1 MSNAKATIALT
12 GATGF
17 LGSHI
22 ADTLLAD
29 GYAVRAS
36 VRSSS
41 NLRWIEGKGIEIIP
55 MDLASKDDCLK
66 FLEGCDGVIHCAGI
80 VSSTDESAYHQ
91 GNVVTTEVLLE
102 AAAELWAD
110 DQVVSAL
117 PGGKPAFVFI
127 SSLAA
132 HGPAGLKHPAQEH
145 NLCQPITAYGRSK
158 FTAEN
163 LVAESRW
170 PFRRAIL
177 RPPGLYG
184 PRDKDFLPL
193 LKAAKMGFSARIGLS
208 MEGLSLVH
216 GKDAARA
223 AVAVLVTEAAAG
235 PYFVDDGKR
244 GYNWDEMAKALGV
257 MAHRKVRT
265 LTIPLFLLKIAAAL
279 VGNKR
284 ASRSPVLNGDRIADL
299 SANGWAC
306 DGRLLVEDTGFYP
319 EFDAAKG
326 FTDTMAFYKEQG
338 WL

>member
-1 MSNAKATIALT
+1 MIALT

-22 ADTLLAD
+22 ADVLLDD
-29 GYAVRAS
+29 GMDVRAS

-41 NLRWIEGKGIEIIP
+41 NLRWLEGKAIET
-55 MDLASKDDCLK
+55 MTLDLTSKEDCLK
-66 FLEGCDGVIHCAGI
+66 FLAGCDGVIHCAGV
-80 VSSTDESAYHQ
+80 VSSTNEEAYQQ
-91 GNVVTTEVLLE
+91 GNVVTTETLLE
-102 AAAELWAD
+102 AATELWGND
-110 DQVVSAL
+110 SISTSVTD
-117 PGGKPAFVFI
+117 PKPAFIFI

-132 HGPAGLKHPAQEH
+132 HGPAGINHPAQEH
-145 NLCQPITAYGRSK
+145 NICQPITAYGRSK
-158 FTAEN
+158 LEAEN
-163 LVAESRW
+163 IVAEARW

-193 LKAAKMGFSARIGLS
+193 LKAASMGFSARIGLS
-208 MEGLSLVH
+208 MSGLSLVH

-223 AVAVLVTEAAAG
+223 AVALLKTESAAG
-235 PYFVDDGKR
+235 PYFVDDGQR
-244 GYNWDEMAKALGV
+244 GYNWDELAEALGK

-299 SANGWAC
+299 STPGWVC

-319 EFDAAKG
+319 EFKADKG
-326 FTDTMAFYKEQG
+326 FTDTMAFYKEHG